1 MSMKGMMCVIV
12 TPEGDVAAA
21 EADFNPSSP
30 AGFSAEHMQARR
42 AQERAW
48 RTVMRE
54 FCHQDIATAI
64 DKDPMLLP
72 RIARG
77 LEDAGWKEHSQDV
90 ETP

>member
-1 MSMKGMMCVIV
+1 MKGMMCVIV
-12 TPEGDVAAA
+12 TPKGDVAAA

-30 AGFSAEHMQARR
+30 VGFSAVDMQARR

-54 FCHQDIATAI
+54 FCHPDIATAI
-64 DKDPMLLP
+64 GVDGLVSKQV
-72 RIARG
+72 ARR
-77 LEDAGWKEHSQDV
+77 LIEAGWKEHSQDV